1 MPILKQGSS
10 GPDVKD
16 LQENLKNL
24 GFDPKGVDGNF
35 GPGTEAAVRAFQ
47 AANGL
52 GVDGK
57 VGPNTLAALQSGLG
71 GAGSGDISA
80 DATGGMDATGD
91 AGATTGGDAGATT
104 GGDAGATPSGD
115 AGATPSGSKL
125 LNEDDYQ
132 QAADLLK
139 CDIAAIKAVAEVE
152 SRGAGFFPD
161 GRPKI
166 LFERHKFRSFTG
178 GKYDATNPDISNK
191 TPGGYG
197 AGGTHQWDRFNVAAA
212 LDQTAAIKACSW
224 GKFQV
229 MGFNFQVCG
238 FASVDDFY
246 AAMQKSEGE
255 HLQAFCNFIAGNNL
269 GGALRNHQ
277 WATLAAGYNGAD
289 YKINQYDTKLAAAYK
304 KYSG

>member
-1 MPILKQGSS
+1 MAILKRGSS
-10 GPDVKD
+10 GPDVQA
-16 LQENLKNL
+16 LQQRLSDL
-24 GFDPKGVDGNF
+24 GFDPNGLDGNF

-47 AANGL
+47 AVNGL

-57 VGPNTLAALQSGLG
+57 VGPDTLAALQASVSNAGGGGL
-71 GAGSGDISA
+71 SA

-91 AGATTGGDAGATT
+91 GNGDA
-104 GGDAGATPSGD
+104 AGPPPPPPP
-115 AGATPSGSKL
+115 PSGSKL
-125 LNEDDYQ
+125 LNDDDYQ
-132 QAADLLK
+132 QAAKLLN

-152 SRGAGFFPD
+152 SRGAGFLPD

-178 GKYDATNPDISNK
+178 GKFDATNPDISNK

-197 AGGTHQWDRFNVAAA
+197 AGGPHQWDRFNVAAA
-212 LDQTAAIKACSW
+212 LNRDAAIKACSW

-229 MGFNFQVCG
+229 MGFNFEVCG
-238 FASVDDFY
+238 FSNLDDFY
-246 AAMQKSEGE
+246 NAMQTSEGE
-255 HLQAFCNFIAGNNL
+255 HLKAFLNFIAGNNL

-289 YKINQYDTKLAAAYK
+289 YKINQYDTKLASAYK
-304 KYSG
+304 KYSS

>member
-1 MPILKQGSS
+1 MPTLKQGSS
-10 GPDVKD
+10 GPDVGA
-16 LQENLKNL
+16 LQQRLSDL
-24 GFDPKGVDGNF
+24 GFDPNGLDGNF
-35 GPGTEAAVRAFQ
+35 GPGTEKAVRAFQ

-57 VGPNTLAALQSGLG
+57 VGPNTLAALQAGLG
-71 GAGSGDISA
+71 NAGGGGISA

-91 AGATTGGDAGATT
+91 AGGDGGGGDDGSAA
-104 GGDAGATPSGD
+104 SGD
-115 AGATPSGSKL
+115 DGSTASGSKL

-132 QAADLLK
+132 QAADLLN

-152 SRGAGFFPD
+152 SRGAGFLPD

-212 LDQTAAIKACSW
+212 LDQSAAIKACSW

-238 FASVDDFY
+238 FSNLDDFY

-255 HLQAFCNFIAGNNL
+255 HLKAFCNFIAGNNL

-277 WATLAAGYNGAD
+277 WATVAAGYNGAD

-304 KYSG
+304 KYSS

>member
-1 MPILKQGSS
+1 MPTLKQGSS
-10 GPDVKD
+10 GPDVQA
-16 LQENLKNL
+16 LQQRLSDL
-24 GFDPKGVDGNF
+24 GFNPNGLDGNF

-57 VGPNTLAALQSGLG
+57 VGPNTLAALQAGLG
-71 GAGSGDISA
+71 DAGGGGVLDA
-80 DATGGMDATGD
+80 ATGGMDATGD
-91 AGATTGGDAGATT
+91 AGSTPTDATGNVGSTTSDATGDAG
-104 GGDAGATPSGD
+104 S
-115 AGATPSGSKL
+115 TPSGSKL

-152 SRGAGFFPD
+152 SRGAGFLPD

-191 TPGGYG
+191 KPGGYG

-229 MGFNFQVCG
+229 MGFNFEVCG
-238 FASVDDFY
+238 FASVDDFF

-255 HLQAFCNFIAGNNL
+255 HLKAFCNFIAGNNL

-277 WATLAAGYNGAD
+277 WATVAAGYNGAD

>member
-1 MPILKQGSS
+1 MPTLKLGSS
-10 GPDVKD
+10 GPDVQA
-16 LQENLKNL
+16 LQQRLSDL
-24 GFDPKGVDGNF
+24 GFDPNGLDGNF
-35 GPGTEAAVRAFQ
+35 GPGTEKAVRAFQ

-52 GVDGK
+52 GVDGN
-57 VGPNTLAALQSGLG
+57 VGPDTLAALQAGLG
-71 GAGSGDISA
+71 DPGGGSVLDA
-80 DATGGMDATGD
+80 ATGGMDATGD
-91 AGATTGGDAGATT
+91 GGS
-104 GGDAGATPSGD
+104 TPSG
-115 AGATPSGSKL
+115 ATGGTESTPSGSQL

-152 SRGAGFFPD
+152 SRGAGFLPD

-197 AGGTHQWDRFNVAAA
+197 AGGTHQWDRFSVAAA

-238 FASVDDFY
+238 FANVDDFY

-304 KYSG
+304 KYST

>member
-1 MPILKQGSS
+1 MPTLKRGSS
-10 GPDVKD
+10 GPDVQAVQQRLSD
-16 LQENLKNL
+16 L
-24 GFDPKGVDGNF
+24 GFDPNGLDGNF

-52 GVDGK
+52 GVDGQ
-57 VGPNTLAALQSGLG
+57 VGPNTLAALQAGLG
-71 GAGSGDISA
+71 NAGGGDIAA
-80 DATGGMDATGD
+80 DATGSMDATGD
-91 AGATTGGDAGATT
+91 NGDSGDGGGDGSTA
-104 GGDAGATPSGD
+104 
-115 AGATPSGSKL
+115 SGSKL
-125 LNEDDYQ
+125 LSEDDYQ

-152 SRGAGFFPD
+152 SRGAGFLPD

-178 GKYDATNPDISNK
+178 GKYDASNPDISNK

-197 AGGTHQWDRFNVAAA
+197 AGGTHQWDRFKVAAA
-212 LDQTAAIKACSW
+212 LDQSAAIKACSW
-224 GKFQV
+224 GKFQL

-238 FASVDDFY
+238 FSNLDDFY

-255 HLQAFCNFIAGNNL
+255 HLKAFCNFIAGNNL